1 MKTFQQ
7 FSEAFNTKVKWKT
20 IEKQV
25 EDDAE
30 YYLYETRIDDRNI
43 ILIYT
48 LDKAAWHTGQWGKDD
63 GSFSCSVV
71 FRTGSAKP
79 GVGTGTTIAVTGEG
93 SQMKILGAVINHMK
107 EFIKKRKDI
116 SIVEF
121 SADKGRDGSSTS
133 RTSLYKR
140 LVKRFANTLGFS
152 LEIESQPKM
161 DTFILTRK

>member
-1 MKTFQQ
+1 MKTFQN
-7 FSEAFNTKVKWKT
+7 FSEAFDTKVKWKT

-48 LDKAAWHTGQWGKDD
+48 LNKEND
-63 GSFSCSVV
+63 GSFNCGVV

-79 GVGTGTTIAVTGEG
+79 GVGSGTTIAVTGEG

-152 LEIESQPKM
+152 LEIESQRNM

>member
-7 FSEAFNTKVKWKT
+7 FSEAFDTKVKWKT

-43 ILIYT
+43 TLIYT
-48 LDKAAWHTGQWGKDD
+48 LDKEND
-63 GSFSCSVV
+63 GSFNCGVV

-79 GVGTGTTIAVTGEG
+79 GVGSGTTIAVTGEG

>member
-7 FSEAFNTKVKWKT
+7 FSEAFDTKVKWKT
-20 IEKQV
+20 IKKQV
-25 EDDAE
+25 EADAE

-43 ILIYT
+43 TLIYM
-48 LDKAAWHTGQWGKDD
+48 LDKEND
-63 GSFSCSVV
+63 GSFNCYVV
-71 FRTGSAKP
+71 FRTGSTKP
-79 GVGTGTTIAVTGEG
+79 GSDSGTTIALTGTG

-140 LVKRFANTLGFS
+140 LVKKFANTLGFS
-152 LEIESQPKM
+152 LEIESQPKV
-161 DTFILTRK
+161 DAFILTRK

>member
-1 MKTFQQ
+1 MKTFQH
-7 FSEAFNTKVKWKT
+7 FSEAFDTKVKWKT

-48 LDKAAWHTGQWGKDD
+48 LDKPPFRTGRWFPPAD
-63 GSFSCSVV
+63 SFSCGVV

-79 GVGTGTTIAVTGEG
+79 GVGSGTTIAITGEG

>member
-7 FSEAFNTKVKWKT
+7 FSEAFDTKVKWKT

-43 ILIYT
+43 TLIYT
-48 LDKAAWHTGQWGKDD
+48 LDKEND
-63 GSFSCSVV
+63 GSFNCGVV

-79 GVGTGTTIAVTGEG
+79 GVGSGTTIAVTGEG

-152 LEIESQPKM
+152 LEIESQRNM

>member
-7 FSEAFNTKVKWKT
+7 FSEAFDTKVKWKT

-48 LDKAAWHTGQWGKDD
+48 LDKENDFHPARHD
-63 GSFSCSVV
+63 GSFNCGVV

-79 GVGTGTTIAVTGEG
+79 GVGSGTTIAVTGEG

-152 LEIESQPKM
+152 IEIESQRNI

>member
-7 FSEAFNTKVKWKT
+7 FSEAFDTKVKWKLFGKIVDT
-20 IEKQV
+20 
-25 EDDAE
+25 DDE

-43 ILIYT
+43 ELVYE
-48 LDKAAWHTGQWGKDD
+48 LDKKND
-63 GSFSCSVV
+63 GSFNCNVV
-71 FRTGSAKP
+71 FRTGSTKSRSDSETTMAL
-79 GVGTGTTIAVTGEG
+79 TGTG

-121 SADKGRDGSSTS
+121 SADKGSDGSSTS
-133 RTSLYKR
+133 RASLYKR

-152 LEIESQPKM
+152 LEIKSQPKV
-161 DTFILTRK
+161 DTFILTRKK

>member
-7 FSEAFNTKVKWKT
+7 FSEAFDTKVKWKN

-25 EDDAE
+25 EADAE

-48 LDKAAWHTGQWGKDD
+48 LDKEND
-63 GSFSCSVV
+63 GSFNCGVV

-79 GVGTGTTIAVTGEG
+79 GVGTGTTIAITGEG

-152 LEIESQPKM
+152 LEIESQRNM

>member
-1 MKTFQQ
+1 MKTFQH
-7 FSEAFNTKVKWKT
+7 FSEAFDTKVKWKT

-48 LDKAAWHTGQWGKDD
+48 LDKEDD
-63 GSFSCSVV
+63 GSFSCGVV

-79 GVGTGTTIAVTGEG
+79 GVGSGTTIAVTGEG

-152 LEIESQPKM
+152 LEIESQRNM
-161 DTFILTRK
+161 DTFILTRKK